1 MTVPENIGGRAWL
14 IWFIGALSFGYAFFQ
29 RVAPSVM
36 VDELM
41 AAFAVSGAM
50 LGNLAAIYLYAYAG
64 LQIPIGAMLDR
75 LGPRRMLSL
84 AALVAGGGAVV
95 FATAETVAAA
105 YLGRLLIGVGS
116 AVGFVGT
123 LKLVAVWFPAERYAF
138 LSGLTFL
145 IAMLSGALGQAP
157 LAVLVDAI
165 GWRQTALGMA
175 FAGLGL
181 AALTWLLVR
190 DRPPGRPAEPT
201 RGAGLSGI
209 GRDLRAVLG
218 SRQNWIIALY
228 GATMSGPMLAY
239 AALWGVPHM
248 MQVQGYSRPTA
259 ALLSS
264 FVLMGWALGA
274 PAGGW
279 ISDRVGRRKV
289 PMILAALAAL
299 GGWLAVLYLP
309 GLAVP
314 AVGALLFFVGL
325 ASGGMVVC
333 MAVAVELS
341 PPSVSGAT
349 TGFVNMG
356 NVGAGA
362 LMQPL
367 VGLILD
373 WAWDGRLEAGAR
385 VYGPA
390 AYDMALA
397 TIPAA
402 SLVAIGAAF
411 LIRETHCRP
420 LTVQTL

>member
-1 MTVPENIGGRAWL
+1 MTVSRTIGGRAWL

-41 AAFAVSGAM
+41 AAFAVSGAV

-75 LGPRRMLSL
+75 YGPRRMLSL
-84 AALVAGGGAVV
+84 AALIAGAGAVV
-95 FATAETVAAA
+95 FATAESVTSA
-105 YLGRLLIGVGS
+105 YIGRLLVGIGS

-123 LKLVAVWFPAERYAF
+123 LKLVAVWFPADRYAF
-138 LSGLTFL
+138 VSGLTFL

-157 LAVLVDAI
+157 LALLVDAT
-165 GWRQTALGMA
+165 GWRQTALGM
-175 FAGLGL
+175 GVGGL
-181 AALTWLLVR
+181 ALAAATWLLVR
-190 DRPPGRPAEPT
+190 DRPPGRPAEPA
-201 RGAGLSGI
+201 RGGLAGV
-209 GRDLRAVLG
+209 GRDLVTVLG
-218 SRQNWIIALY
+218 SRQNWVVALY

-239 AALWGVPHM
+239 GALWGVPHM
-248 MQVQGYSRPTA
+248 MQVHGYSRPTA
-259 ALLSS
+259 ALLTS

-274 PAGGW
+274 PIGGW
-279 ISDRVGRRKV
+279 ISDRVGRRKP

-299 GGWLAVLYLP
+299 GGWLVVLYMP
-309 GLAVP
+309 GLTVP
-314 AVGALLFFVGL
+314 AIGTLLFFVGF

-341 PPSVSGAT
+341 HPSVSGAT

-373 WAWDGRLEAGAR
+373 WAWDGRIEAGAR

-390 AYDMALA
+390 AFDSALA
-397 TIPAA
+397 TLPAA
-402 SLVAIGAAF
+402 SLVALGVAF

-420 LTVQTL
+420 QAEQTT